1 MARRKTTRSKG
12 LTLAQLKRTL
22 DDGKIDPV
30 YLVVGAEGFLRRKA
44 IEAIIAAV
52 GADDAAGDM
61 SVERLD
67 GAAVK
72 LAEVLDAARSLPLF
86 LPVAD
91 GPARVILVNPFD
103 PGDASAG
110 KLLEEYLASP
120 VDATCLIFEG
130 ASVDNRRVGVKLLDA
145 QATRVAC
152 DPPGRESDVR
162 RWIESSAEARGF
174 RFDPEAIAY
183 LLEMV
188 GMDLQR
194 LSQEMDKVSLY
205 AGERNTMD
213 ARDLEALLGR
223 SREHSVFELTD
234 ALADSRREAAVTV
247 LNRLLDD
254 GEEPVRI
261 LAMVSWIIRQL
272 IIAQDLA
279 ARGCPERELLQKLG
293 GRWDQRKQI
302 LGRARR
308 CDADVLEGLL
318 LGCAQA
324 DAAVKTQRTAG
335 GRGVL
340 EGLCRRVCAA

>member
-12 LTLAQLKRTL
+12 VTLAQLNRTL
-22 DDGKIDPV
+22 DDGKINPV
-30 YLVVGAEGFLRRKA
+30 YLVVGAEDFLRRKA

-52 GADDAAGDM
+52 GADDTAGDM

-67 GAAVK
+67 GSAME

-86 LPVAD
+86 LSVTD
-91 GPARVILVNPFD
+91 GPARVVLVSPFD

-120 VDATCLIFEG
+120 VDATCLIFEA

-145 QATRVAC
+145 HATRVVC
-152 DPPGRESDVR
+152 DPPGRKSDVR
-162 RWIESSAEARGF
+162 RWVESSTEARGF
-174 RFDPEAIAY
+174 RFEPEAIAY

-188 GMDLQR
+188 GTDLQR

-205 AGERNTMD
+205 AGESNTMG
-213 ARDLEALLGR
+213 AGDLQALLGR

-234 ALADSRREAAVTV
+234 ALADSRRDAALIV

-279 ARGCPERELLQKLG
+279 ARGCPERELLQQLG

-308 CDADVLEGLL
+308 CEADVLEALL

-340 EGLCRRVCAA
+340 EGLCRRVCTA